1 MTPTPRWA
9 RRQERRFA
17 PRSNARGTALMEF
30 ALVFPLLLVLTLAVV
45 DLSRAFFVK
54 NLLYQAAREGARA
67 LVVSAPG
74 DTARMKERI
83 DLVVTSAGMKA
94 GSTRM
99 SSRGGPDGMVIV
111 TVASK
116 FNWVFPDLFRIIGGA
131 RWESLELRGVA
142 AMRREGI

>member
-17 PRSNARGTALMEF
+17 PRANARGTALMEF

-54 NLLYQAAREGARA
+54 NMLYQAAREGART

-74 DTARMKERI
+74 DTAKMKGRI
-83 DLVVTSAGMKA
+83 DMVLAGAGVDTSRV
-94 GSTRM
+94 RM
-99 SSRGGPDGMVIV
+99 SSRGGGDGMAVV
-111 TVASK
+111 TVVTR
-116 FNWVFPDLFRIIGGA
+116 FNWVFPDLFRLIGGQ